1 MTRLLDRVAA
11 DLELRAVSQPGLL
24 RLEGD
29 NVERFPEAATA
40 ALSPTEAAEVRA
52 TWAAPDLSGN
62 ALVAAALGA
71 PLLTRLAGR
80 RTHAELHGLLDDE
93 SAFYSRYQPIVDLVS
108 GAVIG
113 HEALLRAD
121 LDGREITPDR
131 LFGMAEATGRVH
143 ILDRI
148 GRETAI
154 RNAGGWLGSDLLFV
168 NFVPTSIYR
177 PELCLQSTERAAD
190 EAGISRSQ
198 LVFEVVESHRVD
210 ERGHLLAILDHY
222 RSRGCRVALDDVG
235 AGYSS
240 LNLLASIKPDV
251 VKIDRELV
259 QGLPGDA
266 STAVVRA
273 ITEMAHDLGG
283 TVIAECLET
292 EAQADAA
299 RALGVDWGQGWLFG
313 RPARRSAGV
322 AVAG

>member
-1 MTRLLDRVAA
+1 
-11 DLELRAVSQPGLL
+11 
-24 RLEGD
+24 
-29 NVERFPEAATA
+29 
-40 ALSPTEAAEVRA
+40 
-52 TWAAPDLSGN
+52 
-62 ALVAAALGA
+62 
-71 PLLTRLAGR
+71 
-80 RTHAELHGLLDDE
+80 
-93 SAFYSRYQPIVDLVS
+93 
-108 GAVIG
+108 
-113 HEALLRAD
+113 
-121 LDGREITPDR
+121 
-131 LFGMAEATGRVH
+131 MAEATGRVH